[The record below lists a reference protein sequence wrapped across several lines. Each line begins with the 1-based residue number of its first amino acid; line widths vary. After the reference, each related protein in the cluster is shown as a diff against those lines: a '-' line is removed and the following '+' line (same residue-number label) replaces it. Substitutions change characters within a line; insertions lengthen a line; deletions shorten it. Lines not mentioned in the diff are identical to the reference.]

1 MPRTLAGDAMKKIIP
16 FLLLFTLTANFSIVS
31 SSLAQTTTLQIVNA
45 RAGEIYPISTN
56 PQDRISFQ
64 GNAVDG
70 WQAKIAAIRIDEITQ
85 WTTKPTR
92 YGFAATT
99 KVGTFYL
106 EKDGSVKIALKCPM
120 VYQLRGVDAAGNV
133 VAEDNSLHWSVCG
146 ETVTCAGCH
155 SEHSIEAASLQK
167 LSAVERFAKTLA
179 AQKPPAPGC

>member
-1 MPRTLAGDAMKKIIP
+1 MNRLL

-56 PQDRISFQ
+56 PQDKISFQ

-92 YGFAATT
+92 YGFAAQT
-99 KVGTFYL
+99 VFGTFPL
-106 EKDGSVKIALKCPM
+106 ETDGSVRIALKCPM
-120 VYQLRGVDAAGNV
+120 TYQLRGVDAAGNV
-133 VAEDNSLHWSVCG
+133 VAEDNSLHYAICG
-146 ETVTCAGCH
+146 EVVTCHGCH
-155 SEHSIEAASLQK
+155 DGHSTERAALYGK
-167 LSAVERFAKTLA
+167 SAAERFKTTVA
-179 AQKPPAPGC
+179 AGKPPAPGC